1 MTVDPGRPFSKAF
14 RILIEE
20 MEERIRQGVEV
31 PASISKY
38 YQTELTG
45 YPLPQNVYAVTDVG
59 ALRGGIYTKFRPGVH
74 FRLNNYLL
82 VWSHPTET
90 PDEGALMTIN
100 YTYRERPAGLTDFNP
115 GSVTGTMIR
124 AVSHEMKLLYDQI
137 DEAYRRAFIDQAQ
150 SVALDNVVALMGVVR
165 NAARFAEGTVTF
177 FVESTP
183 SSDILVPSTVRVADE
198 SGREFVT
205 LASGTISISTI
216 DTMPLIDHKVRVNNL
231 IGEVTGV
238 WRTSDDPEADPPL
251 LLATLPDDAPPFD
264 EDERTIT
271 LDNSV
276 DAAILQVQVH
286 YVARSVTVPVR
297 AAVAGPNGNVNAEAI
312 VVMPTPPANIDG
324 VINEEAIIG
333 GLDPE
338 PDEQLR
344 ERTKFELER
353 AGNSTL
359 NALKYAV
366 LDIDGVEAVEVLDHS
381 ADPTIPLGIVRLRYG
396 GERVDVSQVL
406 RVIDDTRAAGI
417 RVEVDAMMILSV
429 AGVFY
434 VLPDVQRAES
444 DTVFFK
450 NAVIDVFDDVT
461 SGQTLSIRRINAL
474 IYNVVGLVEVADAQL
489 TYTNESAEVPTP
501 VNLPDPFVIGRDQ
514 LLQVDPAQILIR
526 VVQAMNVTTKVDN
539 SGVTLQ
545 FRDEQNQGI
554 KFNSFVVTVNIQLWA
569 ELQNIANER
578 EQVGNFDQE
587 LNFSN
592 QTNISINIDLTNA
605 PQFRDTGD
613 SDPHKAEGVRVIV
626 RIPAYAGIGSVMT
639 EINLS

>member
-1 MTVDPGRPFSKAF
+1 MTVDPGRPFSKSF
-14 RILIEE
+14 RILIEA

-38 YQTELTG
+38 YQSEQTT

-59 ALRGGIYTKFRPGVH
+59 ALRGGIYTKFSPGVH

-82 VWSHPTET
+82 VWTHATET

-115 GSVTGTMIR
+115 GSVVGTMIR

-150 SVALDNVVALMGVVR
+150 GVALDNVVALMGIAR
-165 NAARFAEGTVTF
+165 NTARFAEGSVTF

-183 SSDILVPSTVRVADE
+183 SSDIVVPSNIRVADE

-205 LASGTISISTI
+205 QKSGTISINTT
-216 DTMPLIDHKVRVNNL
+216 DTVPLTDYKARVNNR

-238 WRTSDDPEADPPL
+238 WRTSDDPETDPPL
-251 LLATLPDDAPPFD
+251 PLATLPDDAPPFG
-264 EDERTIT
+264 EDERTLT

-276 DAAILQVQVH
+276 DAGILQVQVH
-286 YVARSVTVPVR
+286 YTARSVTVPVQ
-297 AAVAGPNGNVNAEAI
+297 ASVAGPDGNVNAGAV
-312 VVMPTPPANIDG
+312 VVMPTPPPNIDG
-324 VINEEAIIG
+324 VINEEAVIG

-359 NALKYAV
+359 SALKYAV

-381 ADPTIPLGIVRLRYG
+381 SDPTIPLGIVQLRYG
-396 GERVDVSQVL
+396 GQRVDLSEVL

-417 RVEVDAMMILSV
+417 SVEVDAMKIVSI

-434 VLPDVQRAES
+434 LLPDAQRAEG
-444 DTVFFK
+444 DLARFK
-450 NAVIDVFDDVT
+450 NAVMNAFAGMT
-461 SGQTLSIRRINAL
+461 AGQTLSLRRINAL
-474 IYNVVGLVEVADAQL
+474 IYNIVGLVEVADAQL
-489 TYTNESAEVPTP
+489 TYTDESAEVPTP
-501 VNLPDPFVIGRDQ
+501 VDLPDPFVIRRDQ

-526 VVQAMNVTTKVDN
+526 VVQAINVETKVDN

-545 FRDEQNQGI
+545 FRDGQNQGV
-554 KFNSFVVTVNIQLWA
+554 KFNRFNVTVNVQLWA
-569 ELQNIANER
+569 ELVNIAGEY
-578 EQVGNFDQE
+578 EQVGNFDHD
-587 LNFSN
+587 LSFNN
-592 QTNISINIDLTNA
+592 QTNISINISKANA
-605 PQFRDTGD
+605 PQFREPGD
-613 SDPHKAEGVRVIV
+613 SNPHIATGVRVI
-626 RIPAYAGIGSVMT
+626 IGMPAYAGILSVTT
-639 EINLS
+639 EIDLS